1 MRRVVSS
8 NLEHPAVLASDLEQI
23 YQVIHGGSWKVSGC
37 GLGQGA
43 FSCALFMSQYGAN
56 FERVDLRGEVQE
68 LFDRGCN
75 GVVSGKTSWLDF
87 ADLALVSHRLSERGF
102 VQIEQ
107 EFFFEDIDKLAL
119 AAMAR
124 RCQIAGFENSDL
136 GAGLYALRR
145 FNAGARHFA
154 GPIKGFVSALAAGGE
169 ACFVDATGCENENL
183 RTGLAAPLLFV
194 SAAAEIGLV
203 DQKEGIGGVSTLAER
218 ICENVNDLSNTQTDP
233 GFQTGELGKG
243 YALLRAG
250 MCFHRGDWI
259 TAGLQILIDCAYS
272 VLDHGISRLDM
283 ASGTSGIAL
292 AFDKLYRLTGYDIF
306 RDLASKARW
315 LSLKAKVLVDDRNID
330 HGYSFYH
337 GLSGIGLASLHGQ
350 QDRPEELDEFL
361 WLL

>member
-1 MRRVVSS
+1 M
-8 NLEHPAVLASDLEQI
+8 EYPATLASDLEQI
-23 YQVIHGGSWKVSGC
+23 YQVILEGSWKVSGC
-37 GLGQGA
+37 GLGRGA
-43 FSCALFMSQYGAN
+43 FSCALFMGQYAAG
-56 FERVDLRGEVQE
+56 FEQVDLAEQIQE

-87 ADLALVSHRLSERGF
+87 ADLVLVATRLCEQGF

-119 AAMAR
+119 AAIANPD
-124 RCQIAGFENSDL
+124 QIAGFENSDL
-136 GAGLYALRR
+136 GAALYALRR
-145 FNAGARHFA
+145 YNTGATHFS
-154 GPIKGFVSALAAGGE
+154 GSIKAFASALAAGVE
-169 ACFVDATGCENENL
+169 ASFVGVTGCGIENL
-183 RTGLAAPLLFV
+183 RTGLSAPLLFV
-194 SAAAEIGLV
+194 SAVAEIGLV
-203 DQKEGIGGVSTLAER
+203 DQKEGIGGVSAFAER

-250 MCFHRGDWI
+250 MCFHRDEWI

-272 VLDHGISRLDM
+272 VLDHGVSRLDI
-283 ASGTSGIAL
+283 ASGASGITL
-292 AFDKLYRLTGYDIF
+292 AFRKLHQLTGYDIF

-315 LSLKAKVLVDDRNID
+315 LSLKARVLIDDRNID

-337 GLSGIGLASLHGQ
+337 GLSGIGLSNLHWQ